1 MFATS
6 LQTLEKDRTSML
18 AAMFSGRIGL
28 ARDKVGRYFID
39 RDGRFFHLIL
49 NFLRDGTCQIPRHP
63 SEFQELRREATFF
76 QLNSLLD
83 FLSPGASAAAAA
95 AKAAAAKSRGGR
107 EVTSVTPGALRRT
120 ALEARRGK
128 VKGNQYDSLRHY
140 ILRESMKAARHGRQ
154 RWEKTVRIGAP
165 HYENVQSAGSLV
177 VDDLCVEGF
186 KAAFE
191 PHRKGQS
198 YLLSCDLY

>member
-1 MFATS
+1 
-6 LQTLEKDRTSML
+6 ML

-28 ARDKVGRYFID
+28 ARDKVGRFFID

-49 NFLRDGTCQIPRHP
+49 NYLRDGSCQIPRHP
-63 SEFQELRREATFF
+63 SEFQELRREATFY

-95 AKAAAAKSRGGR
+95 AAGASAAAAG
-107 EVTSVTPGALRRT
+107 VTPDLLRRT

-128 VKGNQYDSLRHY
+128 VKDSQYDSLRHY

-165 HYENVQSAGSLV
+165 HYEAAQAAGSLV
-177 VDDLCVEGF
+177 IDDLCVEGF
-186 KAAFE
+186 RAAFE